1 MTPRSNQ
8 VSVRARGEGKILDVN
23 ITRDFNDDNE
33 F

>member
-8 VSVRARGEGKILDVN
+8 VSVRARGERKILDVN